1 MAPKRKPDGDGVRE
15 STDEFAKPLDDTMEF
30 TKPVYLVA
38 VREDD
43 QAAYSI
49 LKIDAVAGNDEP
61 PRVRAVAVLT
71 TGTER
76 GMSFVTAHSKHGS
89 WIVGVGG
96 GLRAGTIIFDPS
108 TLKTF
113 QGPRL
118 GYPKHKPVLISHGSE
133 VYAISG
139 TPRVK
144 PSMDREP
151 WFEYLSFKDGVPSE
165 ECGRWVSWHH
175 LPPPPFFPCLLD
187 PYEFRNP
194 PEISVS
200 SYAVVGSHILIS
212 PQPELVAVPLGGS
225 LFAAWPI
232 SAASI
237 TAASVFH
244 MSIKISSSIPVA
256 PVNVSTPSLSIQEF
270 KVVASEDKIPWPLFC
285 PMGKGSFCCIR
296 LGSSRH
302 WHSHKAN
309 YLKKEV
315 KVISTSFRIK
325 NIEAIMTHCQSQG
338 AKANDQLLAVQMK
351 EQRHKCESN
360 GLLGLLGSGMP
371 VVAALSM

>member
-1 MAPKRKPDGDGVRE
+1 MAPKRKPDGDGVGE

-30 TKPVYLVA
+30 AKPVYLVA

-49 LKIDAVAGNDEP
+49 LKIDAAAGNDEP

-133 VYAISG
+133 
-139 TPRVK
+139 
-144 PSMDREP
+144 
-151 WFEYLSFKDGVPSE
+151 
-165 ECGRWVSWHH
+165 
-175 LPPPPFFPCLLD
+175 
-187 PYEFRNP
+187 
-194 PEISVS
+194 
-200 SYAVVGSHILIS
+200 
-212 PQPELVAVPLGGS
+212 PELAVGTYAFHVVNKVWEKVHDKNLPFLGQAVPLGGS

-232 SAASI
+232 SAAS
-237 TAASVFH
+237 TSAASVFH

-256 PVNVSTPSLSIQEF
+256 PVTVSTPSLSIQEF
-270 KVVASEDKIPWPLFC
+270 MLVASEDKIPWPLFC

-296 LGSSRH
+296 LTPSRR
-302 WHSHKAN
+302 WHSHKIK
-309 YLKKEV
+309 YLNKEV
-315 KVISTSFRIK
+315 KVLSTAFRIK
-325 NIEAIMTHCQSQG
+325 NIEAIMTHCQSQRG
-338 AKANDQLLAVQMK
+338 KAKDQLLAVQMK

-371 VVAALSM
+371 VIAALSM